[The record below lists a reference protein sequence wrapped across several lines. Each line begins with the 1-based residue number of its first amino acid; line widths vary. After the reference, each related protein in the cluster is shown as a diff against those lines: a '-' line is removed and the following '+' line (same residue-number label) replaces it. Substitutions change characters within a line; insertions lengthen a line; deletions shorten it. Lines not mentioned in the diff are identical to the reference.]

1 LAPYGEVAGGA
12 VSVVPVVV
20 VAGVWTAVDVA
31 AAAGVVET
39 VVVRP
44 LAAGLG
50 AAAVVEVVTGV
61 VVEVVTGVVVE
72 VVTGVVVEVVTGVV
86 VEVVTGVV
94 VEVVTGVV
102 VPVGAVGAGGA
113 MVLLIGVVVLVGPGL
128 WVPLLDVTGGV
139 TWLVGSATA
148 LPVFT
153 GGAGEVLGA
162 TLLGLVVTGLGP
174 APVEPAEPEA
184 ADANPLGDPELA
196 VVGLVKLLVG
206 LVKLL
211 VGLVMSGLGPA
222 PAELAEPDGAEANP
236 LGDPALAV
244 VGVRLAVVEPVM
256 APEPVVP
263 EAAVPE
269 PVLPLAK
276 PDVTG
281 LVALDDA
288 EAPTGPLAALLGLA
302 APSDIWITGMGPVEN
317 VPDPIAVTPLPPS
330 TLYIIW

>member
-1 LAPYGEVAGGA
+1 
-12 VSVVPVVV
+12 VV

-31 AAAGVVET
+31 AAAGVVETVVVET

-61 VVEVVTGVVVE
+61 VVT
-72 VVTGVVVEVVTGVV
+72 
-86 VEVVTGVV
+86 
-94 VEVVTGVV
+94 
-102 VPVGAVGAGGA
+102 VGAVGAGGA

-128 WVPLLDVTGGV
+128 GVPLLDVTGGV

-148 LPVFT
+148 FPVFT

-162 TLLGLVVTGLGP
+162 TLRGLVVTGLGP
-174 APVEPAEPEA
+174 APVEPAEPEGA
-184 ADANPLGDPELA
+184 EANPLGDPALA

-206 LVKLL
+206 LV
-211 VGLVMSGLGPA
+211 MSGREPA
-222 PAELAEPDGAEANP
+222 PAEPAEPEGAEANP

-317 VPDPIAVTPLPPS
+317 VPEPIAVTPLPCGCRKRHAGS
-330 TLYIIW
+330 